1 MGLKAFVVQKYL
13 EIEFQ
18 NFQLLSIQSIY
29 SGARPWPRTNAPTAL
44 QENLDLISTALL
56 SRHMV
61 IHICRKAGPLIR
73 QANGP
78 PPTRGSL
85 NMEVCTMV
93 MMMVNLVMLIMIH
106 F

>member
-1 MGLKAFVVQKYL
+1 
-13 EIEFQ
+13 
-18 NFQLLSIQSIY
+18 
-29 SGARPWPRTNAPTAL
+29 
-44 QENLDLISTALL
+44 
-56 SRHMV
+56 MV